1 MTYTYNLS
9 GALIEETYPS
19 GRVVKNT
26 LDADGSLELVRSNK
40 NSSDFLRTFAS
51 NFAYNAAGA
60 VTAMKL
66 GNGCWTGLDVA
77 CISRRFDAAVRR
89 SKDDR
94 SFSDVTTRMIE
105 EYQK

>member
-1 MTYTYNLS
+1 M
-9 GALIEETYPS
+9 
-19 GRVVKNT
+19 
-26 LDADGSLELVRSNK
+26 
-40 NSSDFLRTFAS
+40 
-51 NFAYNAAGA
+51 YNAAGA

-66 GNGCWTGLDVA
+66 GNGCWTGLVVTY
-77 CISRRFDAAVRR
+77 ISRRHDAAVRR